1 MRLAPRALVFLLVLS
16 ACGGASDVSGEYTVA
31 RTNGPNA
38 CMFEGWTAGREF
50 SGVVFTVTQSEAEV
64 TGQVGGA
71 AGLYLSVL
79 AGTNTFAGTISGP
92 DFEMRLVG
100 VRSQTEDQCRYT
112 VDVVA
117 VGTIENDTISGQ
129 LTYVPKT
136 AGTGCQFQDCQ
147 NTQAFAGARPPT
159 GG

>member
-1 MRLAPRALVFLLVLS
+1 MAILPALS
-16 ACGGASDVSGEYTVA
+16 IACGGTSDLSGDYTVA
-31 RTNGPNA
+31 LTNGPNA
-38 CMFEGWTAGREF
+38 CVFEGWTEGRELT
-50 SGVVFTVTQSEAEV
+50 GVVFTVTQNEAEV

-71 AGLYLSVL
+71 AGLYLGVL
-79 AGTNTFAGTISGP
+79 AGTNTFAGTISGA

-117 VGTIENDTISGQ
+117 TGAIENDAISGK

-136 AGTGCQFQDCQ
+136 SGTGCRFQDCQ